1 MKKNKE
7 KAFFDFLSFHFFYDK
22 QRFMANIIE
31 QATKYRIKQIE
42 IAEAEY
48 YQQLTKVL
56 DKIEDDI
63 ASLANKMLPT
73 TDGKL
78 INLQQAIAIRPQIK
92 AILEKHYL
100 PFADRVVRQGF
111 SKQALRV
118 EKAFKAIGFIPPE
131 FQELTKGDLALVKN
145 LKQQYF
151 TQFKDISNTFTR
163 TLSDKVYQNTLLGSE
178 FTELEKELRQS
189 INGIYSSSNDPQ
201 MNKLVDYVKRNKDDL
216 SKATLVDK
224 AVKTLQTKFGADR
237 AGNNM
242 KRYAGQLLNDS
253 LRDFDAT
260 LNFNK
265 SKDAGLTYVKYY
277 GDIIPTTRQI
287 CRSLVSGS
295 LNKRKNG
302 LFTIDEVKSMWSSRS
317 WSGKKSGNPLVVRGG
332 YNCRHQWS
340 FVNPDWYEDEEVLK
354 TKPLVPT
361 PKEKKSTSIFG
372 SVSEEESS
380 LLPIAFGAT
389 ASNFTRMVNKLP
401 KLPPIKKGSPA
412 YRYFTDEIRMPITQR
427 NISKNLKDKYMF
439 THEYGHRIDHKL
451 AQILHK
457 DKKLAEKFM
466 PTLTT
471 DATLGEG
478 VISGATEYQ
487 VQISNIAK
495 KAVMADRVVIKNNI
509 KKALGVMEQ
518 EKADLAKVFLG
529 KDGFKKIKI
538 KVEDIIKSKEFP
550 LTIDEVTILLREQG
564 MVYDPADLNTVQ
576 FVLQI
581 KHKLLHSEYGKWA
594 NYTINNEVQKLSLR
608 QINVDAWRTNG
619 NLHFADYVGAISNNE
634 MGFGHTLGYYKKS
647 HSTGITQR
655 GYGTITN
662 RHTTE
667 AFANYTSLSNSEH
680 KAIYK
685 KLMKH
690 YAPNTTSGFDAIMER
705 SNLL

>member
-1 MKKNKE
+1 M
-7 KAFFDFLSFHFFYDK
+7 SFHFFYDK
-22 QRFMANIIE
+22 QLFMANIIE
-31 QATKYRIKQIE
+31 QATKYRIRGIE
-42 IAEAEY
+42 ISEAEY

-63 ASLANKMLPT
+63 ASLANKMLPI

-302 LFTIDEVKSMWSSRS
+302 LFTIDEVKSMWGSRS
-317 WSGKKSGNPLVVRGG
+317 WSGKKFGNPLVVRGG

-340 FVNPDWYEDEEVLK
+340 FVNPDWYEDDAEVLK

-361 PKEKKSTSIFG
+361 PKEKKPTSIFG

-401 KLPPIKKGSPA
+401 KLPPIKKGSA
-412 YRYFTDEIRMPITQR
+412 KYMYFTDDIHMPITQR
-427 NISKNLKDKYMF
+427 NISKNLHGKYIF
-439 THEYGHRIDHKL
+439 THEYGHRIDHKI
-451 AQILHK
+451 ANILSK

-471 DATLGEG
+471 DAILGEG
-478 VISGATEYQ
+478 VMTGATEYQ
-487 VQISNIAK
+487 LQISNIAK

-518 EKADLAKVFLG
+518 EKADLAKVFL
-529 KDGFKKIKI
+529 KDGSKKLGIM
-538 KVEDIIKSKEFP
+538 VEDIIKSKKFP

-564 MVYDPADLNTVQ
+564 IIYDPSDLNTVQ

-581 KHKLLHSEYGKWA
+581 KHKLLHSTTAKWSE
-594 NYTINNEVQKLSLR
+594 YTINNEIQKLSLQ
-608 QINVDAWRTNG
+608 QINFEAWRTNG
-619 NLHFADYVGAISNNE
+619 NLMFSDYVGAISNNE
-634 MGFGHTLGYYKKS
+634 MGFGHSLHYYKKS
-647 HSTGITQR
+647 KSTGITQR

-662 RHTTE
+662 KHTTE

-685 KLMKH
+685 KLMNH
-690 YAPNTTSGFDAIMER
+690 YAPNTTSSFDAIMER